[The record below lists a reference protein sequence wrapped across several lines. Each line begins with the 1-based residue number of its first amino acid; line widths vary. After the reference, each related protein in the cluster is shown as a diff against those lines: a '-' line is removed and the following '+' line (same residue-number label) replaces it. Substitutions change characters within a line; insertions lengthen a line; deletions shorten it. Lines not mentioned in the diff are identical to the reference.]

1 MKTAK
6 VTLADATYYLAFDGE
21 AMFTL
26 RDDFGGTQLAL
37 EAIEQDTRESFAATC
52 AIAAVLAERGE
63 LLRRRLGYDPGAIP
77 EKDDFLLMVRPFE
90 IVTLKRA
97 IMTAIELGYGREVT
111 SPADDEI
118 DEGLAELNQKK
129 TRYGGRNTT
138 VSPFF
143 AESPRRRLFLWLP
156 ERFST
161 FGSYTYPHTVRTEA
175 RRACNGKP

>member
-90 IVTLKRA
+90 IVTLKRS
-97 IMTAIELGYGREVT
+97 TAVLTQVLQE
-111 SPADDEI
+111 
-118 DEGLAELNQKK
+118 
-129 TRYGGRNTT
+129 
-138 VSPFF
+138 
-143 AESPRRRLFLWLP
+143 ESSDRIKRKLWLFAIGGIGVGGVVAMSLT
-156 ERFST
+156 RLV
-161 FGSYTYPHTVRTEA
+161 G
-175 RRACNGKP
+175 GL

>member
-129 TRYGGRNTT
+129 QDTT

>member
-26 RDDFGGTQLAL
+26 RDEYGGTQLAL

-129 TRYGGRNTT
+129 TR
-138 VSPFF
+138 
-143 AESPRRRLFLWLP
+143 
-156 ERFST
+156 
-161 FGSYTYPHTVRTEA
+161 
-175 RRACNGKP
+175 

>member
-37 EAIEQDTRESFAATC
+37 EAIEQDTRESFAATW

-129 TRYGGRNTT
+129 TR
-138 VSPFF
+138 
-143 AESPRRRLFLWLP
+143 
-156 ERFST
+156 
-161 FGSYTYPHTVRTEA
+161 
-175 RRACNGKP
+175 

>member
-63 LLRRRLGYDPGAIP
+63 LLRRRLGYDPG
-77 EKDDFLLMVRPFE
+77 VSR
-90 IVTLKRA
+90 KRT
-97 IMTAIELGYGREVT
+97 I
-111 SPADDEI
+111 
-118 DEGLAELNQKK
+118 
-129 TRYGGRNTT
+129 
-138 VSPFF
+138 
-143 AESPRRRLFLWLP
+143 
-156 ERFST
+156 FS
-161 FGSYTYPHTVRTEA
+161 SW
-175 RRACNGKP
+175 

>member
-37 EAIEQDTRESFAATC
+37 EAIEQDTRESFAATCATRESFAAPC

-129 TRYGGRNTT
+129 TR
-138 VSPFF
+138 
-143 AESPRRRLFLWLP
+143 
-156 ERFST
+156 
-161 FGSYTYPHTVRTEA
+161 
-175 RRACNGKP
+175 

>member
-63 LLRRRLGYDPGAIP
+63 LLRRRLGYDPGTIP

-129 TRYGGRNTT
+129 NKIRRAEYYRIAVLCG
-138 VSPFF
+138 VSP
-143 AESPRRRLFLWLP
+143 AEALFMAPGEVFDLWELYL
-156 ERFST
+156 SA
-161 FGSYTYPHTVRTEA
+161 H
-175 RRACNGKP
+175 GKNRGEEGV

>member
-97 IMTAIELGYGREVT
+97 IMTAIEAGGILPYRRSLRSLPGGSSFYGSRRGFRPLGAIPIR
-111 SPADDEI
+111 
-118 DEGLAELNQKK
+118 
-129 TRYGGRNTT
+129 TR
-138 VSPFF
+138 
-143 AESPRRRLFLWLP
+143 
-156 ERFST
+156 
-161 FGSYTYPHTVRTEA
+161 
-175 RRACNGKP
+175 

>member
-118 DEGLAELNQKK
+118 DEGRNLIKK
-129 TRYGGRNTT
+129 KQDKAGGILPYRRSLRSLPGGGSFYGSRRGFRPLGAIPIRTR
-138 VSPFF
+138 
-143 AESPRRRLFLWLP
+143 
-156 ERFST
+156 
-161 FGSYTYPHTVRTEA
+161 
-175 RRACNGKP
+175 

>member
-63 LLRRRLGYDPGAIP
+63 LWSRGNEP
-77 EKDDFLLMVRPFE
+77 
-90 IVTLKRA
+90 
-97 IMTAIELGYGREVT
+97 
-111 SPADDEI
+111 
-118 DEGLAELNQKK
+118 
-129 TRYGGRNTT
+129 GGRRN
-138 VSPFF
+138 
-143 AESPRRRLFLWLP
+143 RR
-156 ERFST
+156 
-161 FGSYTYPHTVRTEA
+161 GA
-175 RRACNGKP
+175 RGT

>member
-77 EKDDFLLMVRPFE
+77 EKDDFLLMVRP
-90 IVTLKRA
+90 LNRDAQARNYDGYRA
-97 IMTAIELGYGREVT
+97 RLWSRGNE
-111 SPADDEI
+111 P
-118 DEGLAELNQKK
+118 
-129 TRYGGRNTT
+129 GGRRN
-138 VSPFF
+138 
-143 AESPRRRLFLWLP
+143 RR
-156 ERFST
+156 
-161 FGSYTYPHTVRTEA
+161 GA
-175 RRACNGKP
+175 RGT

>member
-129 TRYGGRNTT
+129 QDKAGGLLPYRRSLRSLPRGGSFYGSRRGFRPLGAIPIRTR
-138 VSPFF
+138 
-143 AESPRRRLFLWLP
+143 
-156 ERFST
+156 
-161 FGSYTYPHTVRTEA
+161 
-175 RRACNGKP
+175 

>member
-111 SPADDEI
+111 SPAEALFMAPGEVFDLWELYLSAHGKNRGE
-118 DEGLAELNQKK
+118 EG
-129 TRYGGRNTT
+129 
-138 VSPFF
+138 V
-143 AESPRRRLFLWLP
+143 
-156 ERFST
+156 
-161 FGSYTYPHTVRTEA
+161 
-175 RRACNGKP
+175 